1 VQVKYDG
8 KLFAILE
15 LFPSA
20 ILIDRKPVEDEFGR
34 LVEPPHRRGPD
45 IDLHSS
51 PIRDLFAFAL
61 VPPKGESIDED
72 RLADI
77 MLKRNAEE
85 ASPLH
90 QLLEIPVD
98 PTDSEI
104 NDEV

>member
-1 VQVKYDG
+1 MDYDG
-8 KLFAILE
+8 KLIVVRE

-34 LVEPPHRRGPD
+34 LMGPPHRRGSD
-45 IDLHSS
+45 INLHGSFF
-51 PIRDLFAFAL
+51 RDLFAFAL
-61 VPPKGESIDED
+61 IPPKGEPMDED

-90 QLLEIPVD
+90 RLLEIPVGPSSD
-98 PTDSEI
+98 GREKD
-104 NDEV
+104 V